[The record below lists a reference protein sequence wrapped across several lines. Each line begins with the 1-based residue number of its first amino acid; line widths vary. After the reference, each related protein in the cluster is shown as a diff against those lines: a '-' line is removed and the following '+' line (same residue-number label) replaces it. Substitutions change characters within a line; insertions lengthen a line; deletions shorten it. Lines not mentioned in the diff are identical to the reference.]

1 MEAMQKLLDNFIILN
16 AFLEVLAIALLAS
29 VAYDTLVAADER
41 SKVEGTAMC
50 IKCQK
55 HLAKSNNLLH
65 SRTKM
70 LVLWSFLIFFFK
82 MHSLFKKY
90 FQPSLLQL
98 HVRRP
103 FGVLNFYEADRA
115 VRDRLLIQN

>member
-16 AFLEVLAIALLAS
+16 AFLEVLAIALPAS

-65 SRTKM
+65 NRTKM
-70 LVLWSFLIFFFK
+70 LRALELPNFFLQDAFTIQKVL
-82 MHSLFKKY
+82 
-90 FQPSLLQL
+90 PT
-98 HVRRP
+98 
-103 FGVLNFYEADRA
+103 
-115 VRDRLLIQN
+115 

>member
-16 AFLEVLAIALLAS
+16 AFLVVLAIALPAS

-55 HLAKSNNLLH
+55 LLAKSNNLLH
-65 SRTKM
+65 NRTKM
-70 LVLWSFLIFFFK
+70 LRALELPNFFLQDAFTIQKVL
-82 MHSLFKKY
+82 
-90 FQPSLLQL
+90 PT
-98 HVRRP
+98 
-103 FGVLNFYEADRA
+103 
-115 VRDRLLIQN
+115 